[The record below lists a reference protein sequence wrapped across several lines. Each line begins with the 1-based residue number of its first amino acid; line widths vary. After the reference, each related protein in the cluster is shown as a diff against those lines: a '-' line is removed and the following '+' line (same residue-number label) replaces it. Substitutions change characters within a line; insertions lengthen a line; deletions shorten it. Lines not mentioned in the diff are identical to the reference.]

1 MPNPPHEASFRFLD
15 FPELCGFPV
24 KVFKAG
30 TVELTY
36 SFLSNEGTKTK
47 GTLKLD
53 FLEVTPL

>member
-1 MPNPPHEASFRFLD
+1 MRLVS
-15 FPELCGFPV
+15 GFWTLLSCADYPV

-30 TVELTY
+30 PVELTY
-36 SFLSNEGTKTK
+36 SFLGDEGTKTK